1 MDAID
6 IIKKRIEEL
15 EEQGNQLYMPLGYY
29 ERINSKKEELISILR
44 QLEKQA

>member
-15 EEQGNQLYMPLGYY
+15 EEQGNQLYMTSGYY

-44 QLEKQA
+44 QLEKQI